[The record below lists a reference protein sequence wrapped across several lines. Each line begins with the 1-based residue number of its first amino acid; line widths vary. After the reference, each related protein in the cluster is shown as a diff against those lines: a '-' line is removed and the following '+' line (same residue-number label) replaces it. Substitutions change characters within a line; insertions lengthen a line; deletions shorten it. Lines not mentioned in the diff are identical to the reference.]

1 MTACETLRII
11 QDRLRA
17 TFPGLTEA
25 AWENAV
31 QADECLSFAI
41 ECEDRDAGK
50 TVLGGDSALSRNVVL
65 KNKTAPSVND
75 HREVDARLDFRAEC
89 ATRMMKGAR

>member
-1 MTACETLRII
+1 MTAGETLRII
-11 QDRLRA
+11 QERLRG

-25 AWENAV
+25 ALENAV

-50 TVLGGDSALSRNVVL
+50 TVLTGNGKRTAIQSGGVVL
-65 KNKTAPSVND
+65 
-75 HREVDARLDFRAEC
+75 
-89 ATRMMKGAR
+89 